1 MDLKK
6 GHCLITTYFLCSQI
20 ISEIT
25 EIQLLEGKKYGL
37 SIGFKDKVILAELE
51 SANSTLGFFSY
62 LQFCLSNTKQE
73 DQSLW
78 ENIRENADIVFNQY
92 RAIYFDDIINAL
104 LKARQKGLTDENL
117 ILEIELEHIT
127 YLFKRLL
134 ISFFA
139 LNNRNEKQLMRLA
152 SHMNNLFIESLKKK
166 IEQKLEP
173 LVIHECMRRLLLHE
187 EVLKE
192 FNLMDSRFT
201 IATKLVLNIYKRL
214 FFNSITNILNNILD
228 KLKDPNY
235 MVDGSGATFYAP
247 FIDFFKEIRNFMIEL
262 IPLRTAS
269 CFCSITIDFKRKLFY
284 YFFGHFKMI
293 IDQNLAQ
300 LPYKSLLVMLD
311 GVFYLTK
318 ENDRMISD
326 FRVTFNEGN
335 EHLKYLMNFR
345 KQYFVIGESIVNQL
359 RVIISDKIKTNLE
372 KAQLKEF
379 DIGRILRKDLAELYE
394 PLEKTHSYY
403 MMRLLRFILIKI
415 LEKYLQLVQ
424 VQNPNYLS
432 LPDFEED
439 LKEVK
444 SFFTGDSSGQNLE
457 NYVKFLDYYAK
468 FLNSKN
474 ENTCQSAIAM
484 MKMILS
490 EEISDETC
498 KLIIATKNYSKSK
511 FSQKDMVNYYTSL
524 LADQQKGN
532 KLIQKRQDSKRKAA
546 RNLFVIKVVF
556 QFIFI
561 MKRIKHFNLRY
572 QESEVKVQESF
583 DSLNRK
589 LEVAGIKKY
598 STNVKMLFIKRQ
610 EFEDLDEAKITEM
623 VRQISVTSPPFDYLL
638 SYDNNKLL
646 VQDTKGKLV
655 KVLRP
660 CKFIKIEK
668 TVMNGF
674 KTVLLTYKQFEKILV
689 MTKKVEKQ
697 EKIFSQL
704 SSIIQAFKNLTFNSK
719 P

>member
-1 MDLKK
+1 MNN
-6 GHCLITTYFLCSQI
+6 
-20 ISEIT
+20 
-25 EIQLLEGKKYGL
+25 
-37 SIGFKDKVILAELE
+37 AR
-51 SANSTLGFFSY
+51 
-62 LQFCLSNTKQE
+62 QE

-104 LKARQKGLTDENL
+104 LQTRQKGLTDENL

-127 YLFKRLL
+127 YLLKRLL

-152 SHMNNLFIESLKKK
+152 SHMNNLFMESLKKK
-166 IEQKLEP
+166 MDQKFEP
-173 LVIHECMRRLLLHE
+173 LVVHECMKRLLMHE
-187 EVLKE
+187 QVLKE
-192 FNLMDSRFT
+192 FNLLDNRFG
-201 IATKLVLNIYKRL
+201 IAPKLVLNIYKRL

-228 KLKDPNY
+228 KLKDPTY
-235 MVDGSGATFYAP
+235 MVDANEATFYAP
-247 FIDFFKEIRNFMIEL
+247 FIDFFKEVRNFMIEL

-284 YFFGHFKMI
+284 YFFGYFKMI
-293 IDQNLAQ
+293 IDRNLAQ
-300 LPYKSLLVMLD
+300 LSYKSLLVMLD

-318 ENDRMISD
+318 ENDRLISD

-345 KQYFVIGESIVNQL
+345 KQYFVIGESIVTQL
-359 RVIISDKIKTNLE
+359 RTIITQKVKDNLE
-372 KAQLKEF
+372 KTQLKEF

-403 MMRLLRFILIKI
+403 MMRLLRFIFIKI
-415 LEKYLQLVQ
+415 LERYLQLVKA
-424 VQNPNYLS
+424 QNPSYLS
-432 LPDFEED
+432 MPDFEED

-444 SFFTGDSSGQNLE
+444 AFFTGDSSGQNLE
-457 NYVKFLDYYAK
+457 NYIKFLDYYAK
-468 FLNSKN
+468 YLSSKN

-484 MKMILS
+484 MKTILG

-511 FSQKDMVNYYTSL
+511 FSQRNMLNYYTGL
-524 LADQQKGN
+524 MADQQKGN
-532 KLIQKRQDSKRKAA
+532 NLIQKRQNSKRKAA
-546 RNLFVIKVVF
+546 RNLFVLKVVV
-556 QFIFI
+556 QFISI
-561 MKRIKHFNLRY
+561 MKGIKKFNLRY

-583 DSLNRK
+583 DTLNRK
-589 LEVAGIKKY
+589 LEVAGLKKY
-598 STNVKMLFIKRQ
+598 STNVKMVFIKRP
-610 EFEDLDEAKITEM
+610 EFEDMDEAKIAEM
-623 VRQISVTSPPFDYLL
+623 VRQISVTSPPYDFLL
-638 SYDNNKLL
+638 SYDNSKFM

-660 CKFIKIEK
+660 CKFVKIEK
-668 TVMNGF
+668 TVLNGF
-674 KTVLLTYKQFEKILV
+674 KTVLLTYKQFEKVLV

-704 SSIIQAFKNLTFNSK
+704 SSIIQAFKNLSFNAK